1 MCWVNLSIL
10 PKGWKNK
17 RPEIFCKRSE
27 GGMKMRSKSILSV
40 IVALAFFSLAF
51 ALSPVGTEA
60 GEVEYEKLVLHF
72 QPNDVF
78 APHSVGIKK
87 GWFKEAGFKKIE
99 WKTFTAGALAGE
111 ALIGGEIHVWNPGNL
126 PVISMRHNGVPVVIA
141 GVLTVCPAE
150 YLYVRNDAGVKKPED
165 LYKIRIGLLAGSTQT
180 GVMENLA
187 LHYGLDPSKFEIVN
201 LPPPEQVTSLLNND
215 IQASPLFP
223 PFSYYPDVRA
233 VATYMFDSLA
243 FSHTNVPVVFTE
255 SFIRKNPNA
264 AKAILEV
271 LLRGQAYCENPGNKE
286 EVMKIHQEF
295 TEQSME
301 IIEMG
306 WEPYWGHPDL
316 PNGPINE
323 RFVADMQNYT
333 DFLQSHGRI
342 KDAMHPLDYTYTGFL
357 EEVKP
362 EFVEI
367 KGKWKP

>member
-1 MCWVNLSIL
+1 
-10 PKGWKNK
+10 
-17 RPEIFCKRSE
+17 
-27 GGMKMRSKSILSV
+27 MKSKSIVSLILV
-40 IVALAFFSLAF
+40 LAFCSLTLG
-51 ALSPVGTEA
+51 LSPRSAEA
-60 GEVEYEKLVLHF
+60 GAVEIETLVLHF
-72 QPNDVF
+72 QNNDVF

-99 WKTFTAGALAGE
+99 WKSFTAGALAGE

-150 YLYVRNDAGVKKPED
+150 FLFVRNDAGVKKPED
-165 LYKIRIGLLAGSTQT
+165 LYNIRIGLLAGSTQT

-223 PFSYYPDVRA
+223 PFPYDPKVRKI
-233 VATYMFDSLA
+233 ATYMFDSLK
-243 FSHTNVPVVFTE
+243 FSHTNVPIVFTE

-264 AKAILEV
+264 AKAILQV
-271 LLRGQAYCENPGNKE
+271 LLRGQEYCDNPANKE

-295 TEQSME
+295 TEQPME

-316 PNGPINE
+316 PNGPINQ
-323 RFVADMQNYT
+323 RFVDDMQNYT
-333 DFLQSHGRI
+333 DFLHRHGRI
-342 KDAMHPLDYTYTGFL
+342 KKPMHPLDYTFTRFL
-357 EEVKP
+357 EEIKP
-362 EFVEI
+362 ELVQI
-367 KGKWKP
+367 KGRWTP

>member
-1 MCWVNLSIL
+1 
-10 PKGWKNK
+10 
-17 RPEIFCKRSE
+17 
-27 GGMKMRSKSILSV
+27 MKSKSILV
-40 IVALAFFSLAF
+40 FAVFMAFCSF
-51 ALSPVGTEA
+51 ALVLVPGVTKA
-60 GEVEYEKLVLHF
+60 ADVEIDTLVLHF

-78 APHSVGIKK
+78 APHSVGMKK
-87 GWFKEAGFKKIE
+87 GWFKEAGFKKVE
-99 WKTFTAGALAGE
+99 YKTFTAGALAGE
-111 ALIGGEIHVWNPGNL
+111 ALIGGDIHVWNPGNL

-150 YLYVRNDAGVKKPED
+150 YLFVRNDAGVEKPED
-165 LYKIRIGLLAGSTQT
+165 LYNIRIGLLAGSTQT

-187 LHYGLDPSKFEIVN
+187 LHYGLDASKFEIVN

-223 PFSYYPDVRA
+223 PFSYYPDVLA
-233 VATYMFDSLA
+233 VATYKFDSRK

-264 AKAILEV
+264 AKAILQV
-271 LLRGQAYCENPGNKE
+271 LLRGQAYCENPANKE
-286 EVMKIHQEF
+286 EVMKIHQGF

-316 PNGPINE
+316 PNGPINQ
-323 RFVADMQNYT
+323 RFKADMQNYT
-333 DFLQSHGRI
+333 DFLARHGRI
-342 KDAMHPLDYTYTGFL
+342 KDPMDPLDYTYTGFL
-357 EEVKP
+357 EDVKP